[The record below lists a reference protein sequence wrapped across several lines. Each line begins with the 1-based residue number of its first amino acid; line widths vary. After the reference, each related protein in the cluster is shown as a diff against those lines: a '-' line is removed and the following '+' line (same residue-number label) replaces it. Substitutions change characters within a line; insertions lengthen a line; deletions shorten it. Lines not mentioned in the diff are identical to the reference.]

1 MAIPTDA
8 VALNNQTVLARNTN
22 QALGIGHFAID
33 FMSGKIG
40 NPDASVLERTTM
52 FHTDSVL
59 CGISAIALNTN
70 APIILRKE
78 AAEYPNAKGATV
90 FGSTAKVAAEKA
102 IVANSNAV
110 REWDSNGTNFGYNP
124 TLGHTAGEFGHN
136 DFYPVA
142 IAAAQQQGRDGAYAL
157 RGMVCIDE
165 IRGRGDMAFVSGHST
180 IVPVGGGPPV
190 ELARYLDVRLRQADG
205 SWIFYRDMV
214 TPVPRPTESR

>member
-142 IAAAQQQGRDGAYAL
+142 IAAAQ
-157 RGMVCIDE
+157 
-165 IRGRGDMAFVSGHST
+165 
-180 IVPVGGGPPV
+180 
-190 ELARYLDVRLRQADG
+190 
-205 SWIFYRDMV
+205 
-214 TPVPRPTESR
+214 

>member
-90 FGSTAKVAAEKA
+90 FGSTVKVAAEKA

-142 IAAAQQQGRDGAYAL
+142 IAAAQQQGATAL
-157 RGMVCIDE
+157 TRC
-165 IRGRGDMAFVSGHST
+165 AAWFVLTRFAAASPKSSRSRPTRST
-180 IVPVGGGPPV
+180 M
-190 ELARYLDVRLRQADG
+190 LCTARLPA
-205 SWIFYRDMV
+205 
-214 TPVPRPTESR
+214 PRPTAR